1 MTKTWAKRI
10 KRIEAMLE
18 TRAPPRVVF
27 RYGFVKHLPEDT
39 AGGRHVVAVKSEATS
54 LSNVQKCDF
63 EEHFGPSPESGE
75 LGFNVY
81 LSLKGAP
88 EEST

>member
-1 MTKTWAKRI
+1 
-10 KRIEAMLE
+10 MLE

-27 RYGFVKHLPEDT
+27 RYGFVKRLPEDT
-39 AGGRHVVAVKSEATS
+39 AAGRHVVAVKSEATS

-63 EEHFGPSPESGE
+63 EEHFGPAPDSGE

-81 LSLKGAP
+81 LSSQEEK